1 MEKRHRQP
9 YAVTLTAY
17 GVLILGAGYCLGVL
31 HALFTYS
38 TIESLPLSVPAW
50 YFPLSGAV
58 WGGVWLA
65 LGIGLRFGKEWS
77 RRAALVAIPI
87 CFCAWMADERL
98 LSRSA
103 TALQSFGFEAGLRLI
118 LAAIGMAVL
127 IAAGPLAHY
136 RPNPAAPGRDLS
148 MEKTTTHGE

>member
-17 GVLILGAGYCLGVL
+17 GVLILGAGYCLGVF
-31 HALFTYS
+31 HAIFTYS

-50 YFPLSGAV
+50 YFPLNGAV
-58 WGGVWLA
+58 WGAVWLA

-87 CFCAWMADERL
+87 CFFAWMAAERL

-103 TALQSFGFEAGLRLI
+103 IALQSFGFEAVLRLI
-118 LAAIGMAVL
+118 LTAIGLAVL
-127 IAAGPLAHY
+127 IGAGRLENY
-136 RPNPAAPGRDLS
+136 RANPAEDGRDLS
-148 MEKTTTHGE
+148 MEKTTTHVE

>member
-1 MEKRHRQP
+1 MEKRHRHP
-9 YAVTLTAY
+9 FAVTLTAW
-17 GVLILGAGYCLGVL
+17 GVLILGAGYSLGVL
-31 HALFTYS
+31 HAIFTYS

-103 TALQSFGFEAGLRLI
+103 TALQSFGFEAVLRLI
-118 LAAIGMAVL
+118 LAAIGVAFL
-127 IAAGPLAHY
+127 IGAGPLEHY
-136 RPNPAAPGRDLS
+136 RPNPAALGRDLS
-148 MEKTTTHGE
+148 MEKTTTHVE